1 VAGFA
6 QAARSGLQVGRGQSV
21 ASPPR
26 GVPPQLIPELRQLI
40 RDVFTHGYIAAIRPT
55 LAISVAV
62 LLAGA
67 AGCLLLRRHT
77 AATATSSPA
86 EATSRPAEA
95 TWSPAEATS
104 SPAEMTS
111 SPVAVTS
118 SPAEAAKPPT
128 VTRDLI
134 AGG

>member
-1 VAGFA
+1 MPRLAWKSSK
-6 QAARSGLQVGRGQSV
+6 R
-21 ASPPR
+21 R
-26 GVPPQLIPELRQLI
+26 GVPPQVIPELRQLI
-40 RDVFTHGYIAAIRPT
+40 RDVFTHSYIAAIRPT

-77 AATATSSPA
+77 AATAASPPA
-86 EATSRPAEA
+86 EATSRPAGA
-95 TWSPAEATS
+95 TRSPAGATS
-104 SPAEMTS
+104 SSAEMTS
-111 SPVAVTS
+111 SPMAVTS
-118 SPAEAAKPPT
+118 SPAEAASPP

>member
-6 QAARSGLQVGRGQSV
+6 HATRSGLQVGRGQSV

-40 RDVFTHGYIAAIRPT
+40 RDVFTHSYIAAIRPT

-77 AATATSSPA
+77 AATVTSSPA

-95 TWSPAEATS
+95 AN
-104 SPAEMTS
+104 
-111 SPVAVTS
+111 
-118 SPAEAAKPPT
+118 PPT